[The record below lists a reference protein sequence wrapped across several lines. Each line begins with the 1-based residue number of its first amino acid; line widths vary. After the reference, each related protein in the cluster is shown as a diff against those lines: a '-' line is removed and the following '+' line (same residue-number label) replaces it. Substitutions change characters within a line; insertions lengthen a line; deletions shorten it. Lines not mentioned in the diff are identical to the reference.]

1 MEEKE
6 GSSSN
11 QIFNISLEKFKE
23 LSDLKVSLDELYIL
37 EQFHNR
43 VNVRTLK
50 GARVEAL
57 IQGLHRK
64 GYLLSNDELSSPGQ
78 ALVVYSRQAAP
89 MKELIAEDKAKEE
102 SAFEKWWKA
111 YPATDIFEYRG
122 RRFTGTRGFR
132 VKKEECKL
140 KFQKILQEGEYSGE
154 DLVRA
159 LEYEVAIKK
168 EASFKEG
175 ENKMRYMQSTLPY
188 LNQRTFEN
196 FVEISKQPLQATR
209 SSGTDI

>member
-1 MEEKE
+1 MEERE
-6 GSSSN
+6 GSFSN
-11 QIFNISLEKFKE
+11 RIFNISLEKFKE
-23 LSDLKVSLDELYIL
+23 IVDLKVSLDELYIL
-37 EQFHNR
+37 EQFHNQ
-43 VNVRTLK
+43 VDVRSLK
-50 GARVEAL
+50 GARVEGL

-64 GYLLSNDELSSPGQ
+64 GYLLSNDQLSTPGES
-78 ALVVYSRQAAP
+78 LVGYAKLSAP
-89 MKELIAEDKAKEE
+89 MKELIAYDKAREE
-102 SAFEKWWKA
+102 SAFDKWWKA

-122 RRFTGTRGFR
+122 RKFTGTRGFR

-168 EASFKEG
+168 EASVKEG

-196 FVEISKQPLQATR
+196 FVEISKQPLQITR
-209 SSGTDI
+209 GSGTDI